1 MRRYFYP
8 LALQEIFFVARI
20 KKKSS
25 YFDVAGDEMI
35 NGVIFDID
43 GTLYSYIENHA
54 RALKILCKFTEKNL
68 GVGEEEFLK
77 VYCEAREI
85 IKSRLTD
92 GGALHSRALFFQ
104 TALEILGKNPFRYML
119 KMYKVYWNSFLSEM
133 KPFDGAGEFVRK
145 LKNSG
150 KKISVC
156 TDMTAHI
163 QYRKIERLGL
173 NNFIDFMVSSE
184 ETGLEKPSPKMF
196 NLALKKM
203 NLPPEEV
210 AYFGDSPDR
219 DIEGAASVGIKPF
232 WFLGE
237 HPETEIKVD
246 CIKFKNYSEV
256 VNSKIFF

>member
-1 MRRYFYP
+1 
-8 LALQEIFFVARI
+8 
-20 KKKSS
+20 
-25 YFDVAGDEMI
+25 MI

-43 GTLYSYIENHA
+43 GTLYSYIENHR
-54 RALKILCKFTEKNL
+54 RALQTLCKFTEKNL
-68 GVGEEEFLK
+68 GVSEEKFLQ

-85 IKSRLTD
+85 IKMRLSD
-92 GGALHSRALFFQ
+92 GGALHSRVLFFQ
-104 TALEILGKNPFRYML
+104 TALELLGKNPFCYIL
-119 KMYKVYWNSFLSEM
+119 EMYRIYWDSFLAEM
-133 KPFDGAGEFVRK
+133 KPFDGATDFVKK
-145 LKNSG
+145 LKGAG

-184 ETGLEKPSPKMF
+184 ETGEEKPSPKMF

-203 NLPPEEV
+203 NLSADEV

-219 DIEGAASVGIKPF
+219 DIEGAAGAGIKPF
-232 WFLGE
+232 WYLGE

-256 VNSKIFF
+256 VNSKIFFD

>member
-1 MRRYFYP
+1 
-8 LALQEIFFVARI
+8 
-20 KKKSS
+20 
-25 YFDVAGDEMI
+25 MI

-43 GTLYSYIENHA
+43 GTLYSYIENHK

-68 GVGEEEFLK
+68 NVSEEKFLE

-85 IKSRLTD
+85 IKSRLSD
-92 GGALHSRALFFQ
+92 GGALHSRVLFFQ
-104 TALEILGKNPFRYML
+104 TALELLGKNPFCHIL
-119 KMYKVYWNSFLSEM
+119 EMYQIYWDSFLAEM
-133 KPFDGAGEFVRK
+133 KLFDGAAEFIYK
-145 LKNSG
+145 LKDAG

-196 NLALKKM
+196 ELALKKM
-203 NLPPEEV
+203 NLAAEEV

-219 DIEGAASVGIKPF
+219 DIEGAAHVGIKPF

-237 HPETEIKVD
+237 HAETKINVD

-256 VNSKIFF
+256 LNSKIFFN